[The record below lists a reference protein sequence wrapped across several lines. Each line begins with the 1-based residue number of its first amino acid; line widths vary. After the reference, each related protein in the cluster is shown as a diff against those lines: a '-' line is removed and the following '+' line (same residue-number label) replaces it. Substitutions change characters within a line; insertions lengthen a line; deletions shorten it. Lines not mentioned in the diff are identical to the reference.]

1 MTWASATAL
10 IALLGAAFAAAWLL
24 LGRLDNRLGDDMLPD
39 TPSAFAEY
47 VRQWLGIQ
55 HIHQQLTRQE
65 HTMAKVIDLL
75 NSLVT
80 QQQAASAAQATSFH
94 NIDAAFAKLQQAI
107 ADGEVSPEVQAATDQ
122 LAAGFAS
129 LQKAA
134 EDEGR
139 LYQPADTNDQ
149 PADGGNTPDNGGDV
163 PDQPQS

>member
-1 MTWASATAL
+1 VTT
-10 IALLGAAFAAAWLL
+10 AAFTLLAVLLSLFAVAACLQ
-24 LGRLDNRLGDDMLPD
+24 LGRLDNQLGGDMFADSRTRLR
-39 TPSAFAEY
+39 E
-47 VRQWLGIQ
+47 WLGITGLYE
-55 HIHQQLTRQE
+55 HLNEQE
-65 HTMAKVIDLL
+65 RTMAKVIDLL

-94 NIDAAFAKLQQAI
+94 NIDAAFARLQQAI

-139 LYQPADTNDQ
+139 LYQPADANDQ
-149 PADGGNTPDNGGDV
+149 PADGGNTPDNGGNV